1 MIWGTWKMIC
11 GDDDRPEDVRDPSP
25 GREVGV
31 RLPFREEDADDVG
44 IRTVAVP
51 RDVGRLQPSL
61 ALVCWRDAGRD
72 DEMYPVTA
80 SSQLALRD
88 K

>member
-1 MIWGTWKMIC
+1 MW
-11 GDDDRPEDVRDPSP
+11 EY
-25 GREVGV
+25 
-31 RLPFREEDADDVG
+31 
-44 IRTVAVP
+44 
-51 RDVGRLQPSL
+51 GRLLYIVRRLDSKSRL
-61 ALVCWRDAGRD
+61 ALVGRHDAGRG